1 MTLPDGVPGRTGSH
15 GIEGRVKVE
24 IDCNGQLMKVEFD
37 NAAPVLKAVVNGTE
51 VSFDCAC
58 LSNGQ
63 YSLIRDGRVFD
74 FMVSFAG
81 DHCAVMG
88 REGTHALKVMDRRR
102 SMQRHEAE
110 GGQYG
115 LQRLTADMPGKVV
128 RVLVKEGDPVAYD
141 QGLLVLEAMK
151 MQNEIRA
158 PKSGVVR
165 EVGAIEGKA
174 VSAGEFLL
182 SLE

>member
-1 MTLPDGVPGRTGSH
+1 LTLPDWVPGCTGSY

-37 NAAPVLKAVVNGTE
+37 DAAPALKAVVNGME
-51 VSFDCAC
+51 VSFDCAR
-58 LSNGQ
+58 LPSGQ

-74 FMVSFAG
+74 FMV
-81 DHCAVMG
+81 DLVDDNCAVVG
-88 REGTHALKVMDRRR
+88 REGAHALKVMDRRR
-102 SMQRHEAE
+102 SMQRHEVE
-110 GGQYG
+110 GGQSG

-128 RVLVKEGDPVAYD
+128 RVLVKEGDPVSYD

-158 PKSGVVR
+158 PKSGIVR

>member
-1 MTLPDGVPGRTGSH
+1 L
-15 GIEGRVKVE
+15 VKVE
-24 IDCNGQLMKVEFD
+24 LDD
-37 NAAPVLKAVVNGTE
+37 AAPALKAAVNGAE

-58 LSNGQ
+58 LPNRQ

-74 FMVSFAG
+74 FMVDLASNRC
-81 DHCAVMG
+81 DVVG

-102 SMQRHEAE
+102 SMQRHEVEE
-110 GGQYG
+110 GQSG

-128 RVLVKEGDPVAYD
+128 RILVKEGDSVSYD

-151 MQNEIRA
+151 MQNEIRS
-158 PKSGVVR
+158 PKSGIVR

-174 VSAGEFLL
+174 VSTGEFLL

>member
-1 MTLPDGVPGRTGSH
+1 M
-15 GIEGRVKVE
+15 EGCVKVE
-24 IDCNGQLMKVEFD
+24 IDCNGQLMKVELHD
-37 NAAPVLKAVVNGTE
+37 AAPALKAVVNGTE
-51 VSFDCAC
+51 VSFDCAR
-58 LSNGQ
+58 LPNRQ

-74 FMVSFAG
+74 FMVDLTE
-81 DHCAVMG
+81 DHCVVVG
-88 REGTHALKVMDRRR
+88 REGAHALKIMDRRR
-102 SMQRHEAE
+102 AMQRHEVEE
-110 GGQYG
+110 GQSG

-128 RVLVKEGDPVAYD
+128 RILVKEGDPVAYD

-158 PKSGVVR
+158 PKSGIVR
-165 EVGAIEGKA
+165 EVGTIEGKA

>member
-1 MTLPDGVPGRTGSH
+1 MKL
-15 GIEGRVKVE
+15 E
-24 IDCNGQLMKVEFD
+24 IDCNGQMLKVVLD
-37 NAAPVLKAVVNGTE
+37 GAAPALKAVVNETE

-58 LSNGQ
+58 LPNRQ

-74 FMVSFAG
+74 FMVDLSENR
-81 DHCAVMG
+81 CAVVG
-88 REGTHALKVMDRRR
+88 REGAHALQVMDRHR
-102 SMQRHEAE
+102 SLQRHEVEE
-110 GGQYG
+110 GQSG

-128 RVLVKEGDPVAYD
+128 RILVKEGDRVAYD

-158 PKSGVVR
+158 PKSGIVR